1 MTSET
6 FAAKDWGT
14 LISVAY
20 LGYGRHGT
28 CHGHHFDG
36 SQKLMVKLNLYLQF
50 L

>member
-6 FAAKDWGT
+6 FTVKDWVT

-28 CHGHHFDG
+28 CHGRHIDG
-36 SQKLMVKLNLYLQF
+36 GAKTAWQN
-50 L
+50 